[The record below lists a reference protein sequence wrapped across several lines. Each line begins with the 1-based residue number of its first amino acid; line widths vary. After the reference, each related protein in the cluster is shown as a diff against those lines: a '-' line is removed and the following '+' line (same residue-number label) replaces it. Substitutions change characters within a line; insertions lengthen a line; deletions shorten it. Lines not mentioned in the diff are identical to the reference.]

1 MPAINL
7 VQRVAQFLGRT
18 KAPTG
23 VVHGSQLVPG
33 FRRDLPKRGTR
44 ELLQAYENSPVL
56 QAVIRKISSSMAAVK
71 WVAKFKTPNGD
82 LIEVPGHIA
91 EKLINSGVPGL
102 DGVQCRMLENTFLEL
117 VGESFALLERNQLG
131 APEARWPLPPHWLHD
146 VPSPGASMFFVQ
158 PPGGTPFEVP
168 RKNML
173 WHKDANPLNPY
184 GRGTGIARSL
194 ADELNADEAAAKH
207 TAASL
212 TNRARPDI
220 IVSGSKEV
228 PLNKD
233 DAKRLNE
240 VWTQRFGGPE
250 NQGKPF
256 VSASPIS
263 VDTLTPT
270 FKELELSK
278 MREFER
284 DIIIA
289 VFGVPPEVMG
299 VLENSNRATID
310 AAWFLFAKG
319 VLLPRLDA
327 RKAVYNEQLA
337 PQYDER
343 LIIDYVDPV
352 AENKEFKQIM
362 FATRP
367 SAFSDDE
374 ARLLAG
380 EDKLPGGQGEFRPE
394 SNGEPVA
401 IGDSGIPEKT
411 MRKKAV
417 SEDDMNEMLDA
428 VDPAILAAVLLA
440 NSRTIIAEFSADA
453 LDEIGSPL
461 DFDVDSPKTVEFL
474 RNVAGDRSNLIN
486 ATTREAL
493 RDTLA
498 AGITAG
504 DGKNDLIERVR
515 AVIEE
520 ASESRAATIARTEV
534 NRAANFGTVEALTQA
549 GIEEKEWLATR
560 GTPLPPA
567 RGATRDTHR
576 GPFGMDRQKQP
587 IDEPFRSPSGAL
599 GMYPGD
605 FGVASE
611 DINCRCDVISPDSAA
626 DEKTRDT
633 KSIAKSDHKDR
644 LESTFSRQIRS
655 VFREQGQN
663 VVEVIERKDNG

>member
-1 MPAINL
+1 MMNL
-7 VQRVAQFLGRT
+7 AHRVAQFFGKMPVGT
-18 KAPTG
+18 I
-23 VVHGSQLVPG
+23 HGSQLVPG
-33 FRRDLPKRGTR
+33 FRRELPKRGTT
-44 ELLQAYENSPVL
+44 ELLQAYESSPVL

-71 WVAKFKTPNGD
+71 WVAKFETPSGD
-82 LIEVPGHIA
+82 LIEVPSHIA
-91 EKLINSGVPGL
+91 EKLINGGVPGL
-102 DGVQCRMLENTFLEL
+102 DGVQCRMLENTYIEL
-117 VGESFALLERNQLG
+117 VGESFAILDRNQLG
-131 APEARWPLPPHWLHD
+131 APETRWPIPPHWIHN
-146 VPSPGASMFFVQ
+146 VPSPGENGLEHGFAVQ
-158 PPGGTPFEVP
+158 PPAGAPFTVWRED
-168 RKNML
+168 ML
-173 WHKDANPLNPY
+173 WHKDANPLHPY
-184 GRGTGIARSL
+184 GRGTGIARAL

-220 IVSGSKEV
+220 IVSGSKDV

-250 NQGKPF
+250 NAGKPF
-256 VSASPIS
+256 VSASPIT

-337 PQYDER
+337 PQYDKR

-394 SNGEPVA
+394 SNEAPVE
-401 IGDSGIPEKT
+401 IGDSGIPAK

-417 SEDDMNEMLDA
+417 SDDDIDEILDSI
-428 VDPAILAAVLLA
+428 DPA
-440 NSRTIIAEFSADA
+440 SAFGQFQNNYCR
-453 LDEIGSPL
+453 I
-461 DFDVDSPKTVEFL
+461 F
-474 RNVAGDRSNLIN
+474 RRYAG
-486 ATTREAL
+486 
-493 RDTLA
+493 
-498 AGITAG
+498 
-504 DGKNDLIERVR
+504 
-515 AVIEE
+515 
-520 ASESRAATIARTEV
+520 
-534 NRAANFGTVEALTQA
+534 
-549 GIEEKEWLATR
+549 
-560 GTPLPPA
+560 
-567 RGATRDTHR
+567 
-576 GPFGMDRQKQP
+576 
-587 IDEPFRSPSGAL
+587 
-599 GMYPGD
+599 
-605 FGVASE
+605 
-611 DINCRCDVISPDSAA
+611 
-626 DEKTRDT
+626 
-633 KSIAKSDHKDR
+633 
-644 LESTFSRQIRS
+644 
-655 VFREQGQN
+655 
-663 VVEVIERKDNG
+663 